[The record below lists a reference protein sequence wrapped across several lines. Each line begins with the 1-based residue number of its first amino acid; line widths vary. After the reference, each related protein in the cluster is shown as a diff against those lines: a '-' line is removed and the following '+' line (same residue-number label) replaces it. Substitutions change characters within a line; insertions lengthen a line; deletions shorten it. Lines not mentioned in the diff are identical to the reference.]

1 MAMSVAEIMQ
11 EIPRLSLP
19 DRRMLTNKLL
29 ELEPGREVLEQCDQ
43 LADEAL
49 QMLDQREEN
58 DARRAQG

>member
-1 MAMSVAEIMQ
+1 MSVAEIMQ
-11 EIPRLSLP
+11 EIPHLSLP
-19 DRRMLTNKLL
+19 ERRMLTNKLL